1 MLVRLA
7 FAVAVHCDPEVLLI
21 DEVLVVGDQAF
32 QAKCFEK
39 VHSLR
44 SQGKTLLCV
53 SHSISMVQALCDRAI
68 WLDHGQ
74 LVMEGKPAS
83 VLDAYMS
90 RTQVPA

>member
-1 MLVRLA
+1 
-7 FAVAVHCDPEVLLI
+7 
-21 DEVLVVGDQAF
+21 
-32 QAKCFEK
+32 
-39 VHSLR
+39 
-44 SQGKTLLCV
+44 
-53 SHSISMVQALCDRAI
+53 VQALCDRAI